1 MNRWLELYAA
11 PACVAAPAPA
21 PPRAGAADAPAWRFA
36 YATGDSLPAA
46 WPELP
51 ASRAFRS
58 PCQEPVS
65 VAAATRHEG
74 GHHGVTW
81 PAYQFTKKVKLK
93 SKAAVK
99 GGCG

>member
-1 MNRWLELYAA
+1 VD
-11 PACVAAPAPA
+11 ACVAAAA
-21 PPRAGAADAPAWRFA
+21 PPAGPGDRSAWRFR
-36 YATGDSLPAA
+36 YATGSSLPSA

-58 PCQEPVS
+58 PCVQVASQEQ
-65 VAAATRHEG
+65 HHG
-74 GHHGVTW
+74 GHGITW
-81 PAYQFTKKVKLK
+81 PDHLYAKKVKLS